1 MSVILKCKMCGGD
14 LVLEPNSNIATCEY
28 CGTTQTV
35 PSLGDDKLARLY
47 NRANQ
52 YRMDSEFDKAYSA
65 YESII
70 NDKPDEAEAYW
81 GMLLSEYGV
90 EYVDDP
96 KTGKKIPT
104 CHRTLVRSVTSNP
117 NYKSACQYADPES
130 RMMYEDDAAVLDAL
144 QKRVLNAS
152 AKEEPYDVFICYK
165 ETDENGGRTPDSVMA
180 QDIYDALTAKGMR
193 VFFSRISLEDK
204 LGQDYE
210 PCIFAALN
218 SAKVM
223 LMVTTNSDYCN
234 AVWVKNEWKR
244 YLDFMKN
251 DPSKTL
257 IPVYKDISPYAL
269 PDEFAKLQAQDMGK
283 LGAIQDLV
291 RGVEK
296 LAGKSKRSEK
306 SGMNDD
312 EKKVFNAMKRNQL
325 NSRFLILAVAAFI
338 VVFFASIIVYDEYD
352 GEPFMYWLV
361 MKTPT
366 DVIDLHWI
374 WWHDAFE
381 DILLLPVLT
390 AFPLVGLTSWIS
402 HGLKS
407 KFPLRFFTVEYFV
420 LCAAMIFWQIGGST
434 IGVVLWGY
442 LGIFAIPAVLSAL
455 LVYWQDKKK
464 IGIHLASMGI
474 VLALT
479 LLAGLF

>member
-1 MSVILKCKMCGGD
+1 MAAIIRCKMCGGD
-14 LVLEPNSNIATCEY
+14 LALVEGSSIATCEF
-28 CGTTQTV
+28 CGTQQTV
-35 PSLGDDKLARLY
+35 PLIGDDKKARLF

-52 YRMDSEFDKAYSA
+52 YRMDSEFDKAYST
-65 YESII
+65 YESIV
-70 NDKPDEAEAYW
+70 NDEPENAEAYW

-104 CHRTLVRSVTSNP
+104 CHRTLVRSVTSSS
-117 NYKSACQYADPES
+117 NYKSACKYADAES
-130 RMMYEDDAAVLDAL
+130 RIMYEDDAAVLDSL

-165 ETDENGGRTPDSVMA
+165 ETNDKGERTEDSVLA
-180 QDIYDALTAKGMR
+180 HDIYDALTARGMR

-223 LMVTTNSDYCN
+223 LMVTTDSDHCN

-251 DPSKTL
+251 DPAKTL
-257 IPVYKDISPYAL
+257 IPVYKGISPYAL

-296 LAGKSKRSEK
+296 LAGKNQKAAAAGMTKEEK
-306 SGMNDD
+306 SYVASL
-312 EKKVFNAMKRNQL
+312 EKGQKRTRAL
-325 NSRFLILAVAAFI
+325 LLGILYAVILAVGFFCLA
-338 VVFFASIIVYDEYD
+338 VFNEYGFFGIMFYKTD
-352 GEPFMYWLV
+352 GGRVLFTGSATM
-361 MKTPT
+361 
-366 DVIDLHWI
+366 
-374 WWHDAFE
+374 
-381 DILLLPVLT
+381 LLPLFIYPFLGIGPALT
-390 AFPLVGLTSWIS
+390 TTY
-402 HGLKS
+402 GLKS
-407 KFPLRFFTVEYFV
+407 KGAHWVYLILYVIGAALLSFFGTMGLRPGFLFAFPQVFNGIAALLTSFTVYRGKKDASIAHTV
-420 LCAAMIFWQIGGST
+420 VVIG
-434 IGVVLWGY
+434 ILVVL
-442 LGIFAIPAVLSAL
+442 FVFIP
-455 LVYWQDKKK
+455 
-464 IGIHLASMGI
+464 H
-474 VLALT
+474 
-479 LLAGLF
+479 

>member
-1 MSVILKCKMCGGD
+1 MAIIKCKMCGGD
-14 LVLEPNSNIATCEY
+14 LALVKGSSVATCEY
-28 CGTTQTV
+28 CGTQQTV
-35 PSLGDDKLARLY
+35 PAVDDDKKARLY

-65 YESII
+65 YESIV
-70 NDKPDEAEAYW
+70 NDEPEEAEAYW

-104 CHRTLVRSVTSNP
+104 CHRTLVRSVTSSP
-117 NYKSACQYADPES
+117 NYKAACKYADAES
-130 RMMYEDDAAVLDAL
+130 RIMYEDDAAVLDSL

-165 ETDENGGRTPDSVMA
+165 ETDEQGERTEDSVLA
-180 QDIYDALTAKGMR
+180 QDIFDALTNKGMR

-223 LMVTTNSDYCN
+223 LMVTTDSDRCN

-251 DPSKTL
+251 DPAKTL
-257 IPVYKDISPYAL
+257 IPVYKGISPYAL

-296 LAGKSKRSEK
+296 LAGKNQK
-306 SGMNDD
+306 S
-312 EKKVFNAMKRNQL
+312 QL
-325 NSRFLILAVAAFI
+325 DQQAKQDIGSLKQSQKLLYFVLSCAGAFVAWYAVVDYLYFI
-338 VVFFASIIVYDEYD
+338 VNYEFPLFRNNERIISLVINDTYFL
-352 GEPFMYWLV
+352 PWLV
-361 MKTPT
+361 GCIMLCGIIRFFTHGRKNM
-366 DVIDLHWI
+366 IS
-374 WWHDAFE
+374 A
-381 DILLLPVLT
+381 VLT
-390 AFPLVGLTSWIS
+390 AMVFIVCWGSIIWGFTQGMTATILMWG
-402 HGLKS
+402 
-407 KFPLRFFTVEYFV
+407 FTVS
-420 LCAAMIFWQIGGST
+420 ATAM
-434 IGVVLWGY
+434 
-442 LGIFAIPAVLSAL
+442 AL
-455 LVYWQDKKK
+455 VSFTSKKRK
-464 IGIHLASMGI
+464 
-474 VLALT
+474 
-479 LLAGLF
+479 

>member
-1 MSVILKCKMCGGD
+1 MELMLKCKMCGGD
-14 LVLEPNSNIATCEY
+14 LTLIPNSNLATCEY

-35 PSLGDDKLARLY
+35 PTLSDDKMTRLY

-52 YRMDSEFDKAYSA
+52 YRMDCQFDKAYSA
-65 YESII
+65 YEAIV

-96 KTGKKIPT
+96 KNGKKIPT
-104 CHRTLVRSVTSNP
+104 CHRTLVRSITSNA
-117 NYKSACQYADPES
+117 NYKAACQNADAES
-130 RMMYEDDAAVLDAL
+130 RLMYEDDAQVLVAL

-165 ETDENGGRTPDSVMA
+165 ETDENDNRTPDSVMA

-223 LMVTTNSDYCN
+223 LMVTTDSDHCD

-244 YLDFMKN
+244 YLDFMES
-251 DPSKTL
+251 DPTKTL
-257 IPVYKDISPYAL
+257 IPVYKDISPYTL
-269 PDEFAKLQAQDMGK
+269 PDEFSRFQAQDMGK

-296 LAGKSKRSEK
+296 LTGKNKK
-306 SGMNDD
+306 TGKGGMSDE
-312 EKKVFNAMKRNQL
+312 EKKALNAVQRGQRNTRFAIFALLLFFAGFFAVGFSIEAHDRDAFMHWPVLENARQL
-325 NSRFLILAVAAFI
+325 IEVYDAWDFSTAMVAAL
-338 VVFFASIIVYDEYD
+338 
-352 GEPFMYWLV
+352 LV
-361 MKTPT
+361 
-366 DVIDLHWI
+366 
-374 WWHDAFE
+374 
-381 DILLLPVLT
+381 LPM
-390 AFPLVGLTSWIS
+390 VGVAAYLS

-407 KFPLRFFTVEYFV
+407 TMPRWIFFTIYLLTSAFMI
-420 LCAAMIFWQIGGST
+420 AAQVVGFSIGF
-434 IGVVLWGY
+434 VLWGY
-442 LGIFAIPAVLSAL
+442 FSIQGILSAISTL
-455 LVYWQDKKK
+455 LAYRKDKKK
-464 IGIHLASMGI
+464 MGVHFSI
-474 VLALT
+474 MAV
-479 LLAGLF
+479 LLAMIFVAGLL

>member
-1 MSVILKCKMCGGD
+1 MCGGD
-14 LVLEPNSNIATCEY
+14 LTLTEGSTIATCEY
-28 CGTTQTV
+28 CGTQQTV
-35 PSLGDDKLARLY
+35 PAVDDDKKARLY

-65 YESII
+65 YESIV
-70 NDKPDEAEAYW
+70 NDEPEEAEAYW

-104 CHRTLVRSVTSNP
+104 CHRTLVRSITSSP
-117 NYKSACQYADPES
+117 NYKAACKYADAES
-130 RMMYEDDAAVLDAL
+130 RIMYEDDAAVLDSL

-165 ETDENGGRTPDSVMA
+165 ETDEQGERTEDSVLA
-180 QDIYDALTAKGMR
+180 QDIYDALTNKGMR

-223 LMVTTNSDYCN
+223 LMVTTDSDHCN

-251 DPSKTL
+251 DPAKTL
-257 IPVYKDISPYAL
+257 IPVYKGISPYAL

-296 LAGKSKRSEK
+296 LAGKNQKPAAAGMTKEEKNYVEALEKGQKRTRALLL
-306 SGMNDD
+306 G
-312 EKKVFNAMKRNQL
+312 VLYAV
-325 NSRFLILAVAAFI
+325 ILALLSFCLALFGEDG
-338 VVFFASIIVYDEYD
+338 FFDTMFYRTD
-352 GEPFMYWLV
+352 GEIVTFTGSIAM
-361 MKTPT
+361 
-366 DVIDLHWI
+366 
-374 WWHDAFE
+374 
-381 DILLLPVLT
+381 LLPLFVYPFHGIGPAINT
-390 AFPLVGLTSWIS
+390 TY
-402 HGLKS
+402 GLKS
-407 KFPLRFFTVEYFV
+407 KGAHWVYLILYAIGAVLLSFFGTMGLTPGPLFLFPQILNGVAALLTTITAYRGKKVAMTVHCVVILVLLAVLLKFTV
-420 LCAAMIFWQIGGST
+420 L
-434 IGVVLWGY
+434 
-442 LGIFAIPAVLSAL
+442 
-455 LVYWQDKKK
+455 
-464 IGIHLASMGI
+464 
-474 VLALT
+474 
-479 LLAGLF
+479 

>member
-1 MSVILKCKMCGGD
+1 MAIIKCKMCGGD
-14 LVLEPNSNIATCEY
+14 LILAKDSTIATCEF
-28 CGTTQTV
+28 CGTQQTV
-35 PSLGDDKLARLY
+35 PLIDDDKKARLF

-52 YRMDSEFDKAYSA
+52 YRMDSEFDKAYST
-65 YESII
+65 YESIV
-70 NDKPDEAEAYW
+70 NDEPENAEAYW

-104 CHRTLVRSVTSNP
+104 CHRTLVRSVTSSS
-117 NYKSACQYADPES
+117 NYKSACKYADAES
-130 RMMYEDDAAVLDAL
+130 RIMYEDDAAVLDSL

-165 ETDENGGRTPDSVMA
+165 ETDDKGERTEDSVLA
-180 QDIYDALTAKGMR
+180 HDIYDALTAKGMR

-223 LMVTTNSDYCN
+223 LMVTTDSDHCN

-251 DPSKTL
+251 DPGKTL
-257 IPVYKDISPYAL
+257 IPVYKGISPYTL

-296 LAGKSKRSEK
+296 LTGKNQKAAAAGMTKEEKTMIQKMERGQKRT
-306 SGMNDD
+306 
-312 EKKVFNAMKRNQL
+312 
-325 NSRFLILAVAAFI
+325 RFILTYFLLAVVLGFSSMFIAAMTNYSMGEWYEWAAFYTSEGQAVFWDGYNVTYVMI
-338 VVFFASIIVYDEYD
+338 CYAVNSIGLAMCLTYGLRSRVAHWSNLVLYGLGTIMVVVFAVHGYIPGGMLMF
-352 GEPFMYWLV
+352 PF
-361 MKTPT
+361 
-366 DVIDLHWI
+366 VIDG
-374 WWHDAFE
+374 
-381 DILLLPVLT
+381 LLAL
-390 AFPLVGLTSWIS
+390 I
-402 HGLKS
+402 
-407 KFPLRFFTVEYFV
+407 
-420 LCAAMIFWQIGGST
+420 
-434 IGVVLWGY
+434 
-442 LGIFAIPAVLSAL
+442 SAL
-455 LVYWQDKKK
+455 LAYKAVKKARNVHCFVF
-464 IGIHLASMGI
+464 ILLTAVI
-474 VLALT
+474 VGS
-479 LLAGLF
+479 LLI

>member
-1 MSVILKCKMCGGD
+1 MALMLKCKMCGGD
-14 LVLEPNSNIATCEY
+14 LELAKGSSLGTCQY

-35 PSLGDDKLARLY
+35 PAIDDDKKARLY

-52 YRMDSEFDKAYSA
+52 YRMDSEFDKAYAA
-65 YESII
+65 YEAIV
-70 NDKPDEAEAYW
+70 NDEPEEAEAYW

-104 CHRTLVRSVTSNP
+104 CHRTLVRSITSNP
-117 NYKSACQYADPES
+117 NYKSACQYADADS
-130 RMMYEDDAAVLDAL
+130 RIMYEDDAAALDAL

-165 ETDENGGRTPDSVMA
+165 ESDENGNRTPDSVMA

-193 VFFSRISLEDK
+193 VFFSRISLEDR

-223 LMVTTNSDYCN
+223 LMVTANSDHCN

-244 YLDFMKN
+244 YLDFMKT
-251 DPSKTL
+251 DPDKTL

-269 PDEFAKLQAQDMGK
+269 PDEFSRFQAQDMGK

-296 LAGKSKRSEK
+296 LTGKAKKTAGGMTTEEK
-306 SGMNDD
+306 SAFEEMVKGQ
-312 EKKVFNAMKRNQL
+312 KKLRCVLLMGLLGAIGFFAPALLNVEAIVDAIGRIPAFTDNGRVFYTDNL
-325 NSRFLILAVAAFI
+325 HSTFVTSVILALPFAAWGINCTYGLRSKGANLMHVSLCVIAGIVLTILPFCGIVAGAPLW
-338 VVFFASIIVYDEYD
+338 VFFGLLCVFALITTFLARSKQKA
-352 GEPFMYWLV
+352 V
-361 MKTPT
+361 ML
-366 DVIDLHWI
+366 IM
-374 WWHDAFE
+374 
-381 DILLLPVLT
+381 LLL
-390 AFPLVGLTSWIS
+390 I
-402 HGLKS
+402 
-407 KFPLRFFTVEYFV
+407 
-420 LCAAMIFWQIGGST
+420 AAS
-434 IGVVLWGY
+434 
-442 LGIFAIPAVLSAL
+442 AASAL
-455 LVYWQDKKK
+455 LV
-464 IGIHLASMGI
+464 G
-474 VLALT
+474 
-479 LLAGLF
+479 